1 MSQKPPE
8 TPLEAAR
15 RAQSRRAM
23 RMAAAIIVASLVAI
37 GLYTWFELGDA
48 TLSASGYIAL
58 VLGIIGTVGL
68 GVGLMALVFY
78 SHRYGY
84 DDKIGGGDDGTP

>member
-1 MSQKPPE
+1 MPPE
-8 TPLEAAR
+8 KQPDAER

-23 RMAAAIIVASLVAI
+23 RMAAIIIVASLAAV
-37 GLYTWFELGDA
+37 GLYTWFELSDA

-58 VLGIIGTVGL
+58 VLGVIGTVGL

-84 DDKIGGGDDGTP
+84 DDKIGGGDEGTR

>member
-1 MSQKPPE
+1 MSHEKQ
-8 TPLEAAR
+8 TDAAR
-15 RAQSRRAM
+15 RLQSRQAIIT
-23 RMAAAIIVASLVAI
+23 AALIIVASLAAI
-37 GLYTWFELGDA
+37 GVYTWFELGDVA
-48 TLSASGYIAL
+48 MSASGYVAL

-84 DDKIGGGDDGTP
+84 DDKIGGDDRKS